1 MSCWIRLVSDLNP
14 QSQSRSEEEEFDCY
28 GRRQITYNSRVT
40 PITTHM
46 IDHDTLKGLLRIND
60 ELFQVCKWL
69 NEKREIEISSR
80 LVLLDFPHL

>member
-1 MSCWIRLVSDLNP
+1 
-14 QSQSRSEEEEFDCY
+14 
-28 GRRQITYNSRVT
+28 
-40 PITTHM
+40 M